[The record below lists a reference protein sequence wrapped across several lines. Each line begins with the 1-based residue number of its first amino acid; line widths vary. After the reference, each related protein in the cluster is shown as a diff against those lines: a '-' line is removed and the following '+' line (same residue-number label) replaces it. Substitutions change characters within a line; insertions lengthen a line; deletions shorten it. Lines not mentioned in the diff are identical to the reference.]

1 MSATAMSEQMTQ
13 LNMRVNAQDK
23 RKAEDVLRLMGTT
36 ATQITRK
43 ILAKIARGA
52 KDYAEIAAVLEDTP
66 ATEEQEK
73 KPSINAAL
81 FEGWAIGDRYMQM
94 LGYESMAD
102 VPRDDRPW
110 DEIYEEAMM
119 EKALEKGW
127 LS

>member
-73 KPSINAAL
+73 KPSINPAL